1 LPRLATHMATTWQSL
16 MRQSAAARFVDA
28 TLRGASQVMFQDNAF
43 TGLLF
48 LAAVLVG
55 SLRLGAAGLIG
66 LAISTLAATWLGADR
81 AQVRAGVFGFNG
93 LLVGI
98 ALAFFFR
105 FDAWLLGAVVF
116 GSALAAVL
124 MLALGGSLRAFN
136 VPPLTAPFVLT
147 LWLLLLAAH
156 QFPLLLRPAL
166 PHALPEAA
174 GAGLTLATLVTATLR
189 GLGQVLFQ
197 DSAGAGLLFLLAIGI
212 NSRLSAAFAAL
223 GSVTGVLTAVA
234 LGGHDEWVRH
244 GVYGFNAAM
253 CAVAVG
259 GLLFVLTWRAAIFAL
274 AVAVVSTVLMV
285 WMTALLAPMGRPA
298 LSAPFTLTV
307 WSSLLLRPVLRVL
320 RSVPLAEITTPEQI
334 RQAFLPRS
342 RA

>member
-1 LPRLATHMATTWQSL
+1 MTRVATVWQNL
-16 MRQSAAARFVDA
+16 TRARAAAGFVDSM
-28 TLRGASQVMFQDNAF
+28 LRGAGQVMFQDNPF

-48 LAAVLVG
+48 LAAVFCG
-55 SLRLGAAGLIG
+55 SSGLGVAGLIG
-66 LAISTLAATWLGADR
+66 LATSTLVAVWLGADQ
-81 AQVRAGVFGFNG
+81 AHVRAGVFGFNG
-93 LLVGI
+93 LLVGL

-105 FDAWLLGAVVF
+105 FDGWLLGAVVF

-124 MLALGGSLRAFN
+124 MLALGGSLRAFD

-147 LWLLLLAAH
+147 LWLLLLAVH
-156 QFPLLLRPAL
+156 QFPLLRPAL
-166 PHALPEAA
+166 SHAAPEAA
-174 GAGLTLATLVTATLR
+174 GAGLTLASLVTATLR

-197 DSAGAGLLFLLAIGI
+197 DSAVAGLLFLSALAI

-223 GSVTGVLTAVA
+223 GSVTGVLAAMA
-234 LGGHDEWVRH
+234 LGGHGEWVRH
-244 GVYGFNAAM
+244 GVYGFNGAM

-274 AVAVVSTVLMV
+274 AVAVVSTALMV
-285 WMTALLAPMGRPA
+285 WMTTLLAPMGLPA

-307 WSSLLLRPVLRVL
+307 WSTLLLRPVMRVL

-334 RQAFLPRS
+334 RQTFLARPG
-342 RA
+342 A